1 MVLMN
6 LQDIGQTGIK
16 VAQRERRATAVQV
29 RLEPSRVINPVD
41 AWLVTVSLTVPRLH
55 VTAVILNIME

>member
-6 LQDIGQTGIK
+6 LQDIGQMGIK

-29 RLEPSRVINPVD
+29 CG
-41 AWLVTVSLTVPRLH
+41 
-55 VTAVILNIME
+55 LNLAE

>member
-16 VAQRERRATAVQV
+16 VAQREHTATAVQV
-29 RLEPSRVINPVD
+29 CGLNP
-41 AWLVTVSLTVPRLH
+41 AG
-55 VTAVILNIME
+55 